1 MYASVWD
8 REKNYDR
15 VWPCINISF
24 GYPFQ
29 LCPKK
34 NMTISN
40 LSHSLI
46 VSQANICEE
55 DLYSIN
61 TLMVTKMDDMQTP
74 FFIVELYE
82 FWWNEG
88 SSILLPIFLGVWYL
102 L

>member
-1 MYASVWD
+1 MILMNLIKKDSLFSVCLCLRQ

-82 FWWNEG
+82 F
-88 SSILLPIFLGVWYL
+88 
-102 L
+102 

>member
-1 MYASVWD
+1 
-8 REKNYDR
+8 
-15 VWPCINISF
+15 
-24 GYPFQ
+24 
-29 LCPKK
+29 
-34 NMTISN
+34 MTISN

-82 FWWNEG
+82 F
-88 SSILLPIFLGVWYL
+88 
-102 L
+102 